1 MEWLLDVDLFGAG
14 FEIIRSV
21 LDLVSELFL
30 LNCKKL
36 LNEEKGSR
44 LEVMH
49 LKYLLKTL
57 VSWTNIYQR

>member
-21 LDLVSELFL
+21 LDLVSELILL
-30 LNCKKL
+30 LNCE
-36 LNEEKGSR
+36 NSYEEKGSR

>member
-21 LDLVSELFL
+21 LDLVSELIL
-30 LNCKKL
+30 LNCKE
-36 LNEEKGSR
+36 NSREEKGSR

-57 VSWTNIYQR
+57 VS